1 MEQPLYVVTYFE
13 YIHITGAV
21 LIDIYIY
28 TLIYNVYQQI
38 DEMSPEA
45 TANTLARYYIVVLI
59 VYADGNSPSYAKYPV
74 YAHCVTLVQCN
85 HMSPEATASS
95 YGELYIVVSE
105 LISIVITV
113 MVAVTYA
120 RGSLIPTQP
129 VYMVKSKTYRN
140 GTNRNDITE
149 FSNHL

>member
-1 MEQPLYVVTYFE
+1 MQSPPC
-13 YIHITGAV
+13 
-21 LIDIYIY
+21 
-28 TLIYNVYQQI
+28 TLIACPWYNAI
-38 DEMSPEA
+38 
-45 TANTLARYYIVVLI
+45 
-59 VYADGNSPSYAKYPV
+59 
-74 YAHCVTLVQCN
+74 
-85 HMSPEATASS
+85 MSPEATASS

-149 FSNHL
+149 FSTPL

>member
-1 MEQPLYVVTYFE
+1 M
-13 YIHITGAV
+13 
-21 LIDIYIY
+21 
-28 TLIYNVYQQI
+28 
-38 DEMSPEA
+38 
-45 TANTLARYYIVVLI
+45 ANYIVVLI
-59 VYADGNSPSYAKYPV
+59 VHADGNSPSYAKYTV

-85 HMSPEATASS
+85 HMSPEANYIWRII